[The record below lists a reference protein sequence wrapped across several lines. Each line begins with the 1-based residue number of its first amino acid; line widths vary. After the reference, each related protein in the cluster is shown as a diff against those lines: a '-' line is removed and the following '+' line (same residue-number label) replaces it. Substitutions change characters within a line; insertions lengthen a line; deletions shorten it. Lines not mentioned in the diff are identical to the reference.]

1 MSGGQYFTMSWQ
13 NGVVGLKKDP
23 YYPYYPIV
31 HHVTMYKISESL
43 QVFLIALLQC
53 V

>member
-1 MSGGQYFTMSWQ
+1 M
-13 NGVVGLKKDP
+13 VIVGLKKDP